1 LILLVRW
8 DRIPAVRVMLMLADR
23 EEISR
28 GLVEGLE
35 FREIGLLLGRDSS
48 VVSREVARH
57 GGRTGYRA
65 VAADAAA
72 CAARERPKLYAVER
86 SPQLRAVVCHQLRY
100 GWSPASIAGR
110 LPFEYAA
117 DQACRVSHE
126 AIYQWVYAQPVSTL
140 AKELIRLRT
149 GRVARKG
156 GRRPPPAPRI
166 REPVYIDQRPAEVE
180 GRAVPGHW
188 EGDCVI
194 GKDGKTAVA
203 TLVERVS
210 RFLILVPLTGRDSL
224 TVGEAIIS
232 ATGGLPS
239 QIRRSLTWDCG
250 SEMAQH
256 AKITATGLPVY
267 FAHPH
272 SPWERG
278 SNENL
283 NRIVREFFPKG
294 VEITS
299 DPTYLA
305 MVASDINDRPR
316 KIHNWKKPSELFTEL
331 VEANAS
337 TG

>member
-1 LILLVRW
+1 M
-8 DRIPAVRVMLMLADR
+8 PAVRAMLMLSDR

-28 GLVEGLE
+28 GLAEGLQYK
-35 FREIGLLLGRDSS
+35 EIALRLGRDPS

-57 GGRTGYRA
+57 GGRVLYRGA
-65 VAADAAA
+65 AADEAA
-72 CAARERPKLYAVER
+72 CAGRQRPKRLAVER
-86 SPQLRAVVCHQLRY
+86 SARLRAVVCRQLRG

-110 LPFEYAA
+110 LAIDYPE

-140 AKELIRLRT
+140 ARELISLRT
-149 GRVARKG
+149 GRTARRG
-156 GRRPPPAPRI
+156 GRRPAPAPRI
-166 REPVYIDQRPAEVE
+166 REPRYLDERPIEADD
-180 GRAVPGHW
+180 RAVPGHW
-188 EGDCVI
+188 EGDLVI
-194 GKDGKTAVA
+194 GKDGRSAVA
-203 TLVERVS
+203 TLVERTS
-210 RFLILVPLTGRDSL
+210 RFLILVPVTGRDSL
-224 TVGEAIIS
+224 TVGEAVIA
-232 ATGGLPS
+232 ATGGLPAA
-239 QIRRSLTWDCG
+239 IRRSLTWDCG
-250 SEMAQH
+250 TEMARH
-256 AKITATGLPVY
+256 ATITATGLPVY

-294 VEITS
+294 VTITS
-299 DPTYLA
+299 DPNYLA
-305 MVASDINDRPR
+305 MVASEINDRPR